1 MRKFGYLFNQQLNQM
16 FISPSTYI
24 AAFLF
29 LAFMGVIYLYSL
41 VEVSRGR
48 GRQVSDGDFPVGVL
62 DSRALYGAAAHHAQ
76 PIRGAAHGNPRN
88 HDDDA
93 RHGVRDCPFKVFGGL
108 FLLRAAVGDD
118 IGLPDSGCFSICRRR
133 RRIRGCCFRRGLRR
147 VICSFS

>member
-48 GRQVSDGDFPVGVL
+48 GRT
-62 DSRALYGAAAHHAQ
+62 
-76 PIRGAAHGNPRN
+76 
-88 HDDDA
+88 
-93 RHGVRDCPFKVFGGL
+93 
-108 FLLRAAVGDD
+108 
-118 IGLPDSGCFSICRRR
+118 
-133 RRIRGCCFRRGLRR
+133 GLRR
-147 VICSFS
+147 RFSCRRSGFPCSLWCRCSPCAAYPRSGAWEPSEP